1 MSPVYQTFQ
10 AIGQREDL
18 SDLIVNITPSETAL
32 FSAMAK
38 VPASGILHE
47 WQTDTLAAAAT
58 NEQIEGQDVGPHG
71 VAFPTLSPTTRLGN
85 TIQRMFKA
93 YFVSNAMEAVSKAGR
108 DSEIAYQKEKK
119 MKELARDTEFDL
131 WRNASAAGASGT
143 ARAMQGVDNSIST
156 NTSSAG
162 SSRAL
167 SESLYNN
174 MLQTVFDSG
183 GNPNVTFVG
192 GFNKRQVSAF
202 AGGTGTSRNIALT
215 DRRLINSVDVYESDF
230 GLQKMILSRHQAAA
244 VAYLLEMA
252 MWRVAVLIPTGSKTL
267 PDEGGGPR
275 GMVEHQLT
283 LEYGNE
289 ASSGS
294 ISNLTTS

>member
-10 AIGQREDL
+10 AIGEREDL

-38 VPASGILHE
+38 VNASGIFHE

-58 NEQIEGQDVGPHG
+58 NEQLEGDDPS
-71 VAFPTLSPTTRLGN
+71 FPTLSPTTRLGN
-85 TIQRMFKA
+85 YIQRMFKA
-93 YFVSNAMEAVSKAGR
+93 WFVSNELEAVSKAGR
-108 DSEIAYQKEKK
+108 DSEYAYFEQKS
-119 MKELARDTEFDL
+119 MIELARDTEFDM
-131 WRNASAAGASGT
+131 WRNASAVGASAT
-143 ARAMQGVDNSIST
+143 ARALQGVDNSLST
-156 NTSSAG
+156 NTSTSG

-167 SESLYNN
+167 SETLYNN
-174 MLQTVFDSG
+174 MLQTIFDSG

-192 GFNKRQVSAF
+192 GFNKRQISQF

-215 DRRLINSVDVYESDF
+215 DRRLINSIDIYESDF
-230 GLQKMILSRHQAAA
+230 GLQKVILSRHQSSS

-252 MWRVAVLIPTGSKTL
+252 MWRVAVLIATAHKPL
-267 PDEGGGPR
+267 PDQGGGPR
-275 GMVEHQLT
+275 GMVSHHLT

-289 ASSGS
+289 GSSGS

>member
-10 AIGQREDL
+10 AIGEREDL

-38 VPASGILHE
+38 VNATGILHE
-47 WQTDTLAAAAT
+47 WQTDTLATAAT
-58 NEQIEGQDVGPHG
+58 NEQIEGADPT
-71 VAFPTLSPTTRLGN
+71 FPTLSPTTRLGN
-85 TIQRMFKA
+85 TIQRMWKPF
-93 YFVSNAMEAVSKAGR
+93 FVSNEIEAVSKAGR
-108 DSEIAYQKEKK
+108 ESEYAYQLEKA
-119 MKELARDTEFDL
+119 MKELARDTEFDN

-143 ARAMQGVDNSIST
+143 AKALQGVDNSLST
-156 NTSSAG
+156 NTSTAG

-167 SESLYNN
+167 SENLYNN
-174 MLQTVFDSG
+174 MLQTIFDSG

-192 GFNKRQVSAF
+192 GFNKRQISSF
-202 AGGTGTSRNIALT
+202 AGGTGTSRNIGLA
-215 DRRLINSVDVYESDF
+215 DRRLINSIDVYEADF
-230 GLQKMILSRHQAAA
+230 GLQKIILSRHQSSA

-252 MWRVAVLIPTGSKTL
+252 MWRAAVLIPTAHKPI
-267 PDEGGGPR
+267 PDLGGGPR
-275 GMVEHQLT
+275 GMVSHHMT